1 MLGSQN
7 DQREEKTVNLRAIG
21 WNKEVISWSLDPII
35 TKYLCKSP
43 HIGVRKQHSVNIFFM
58 FLYGQSFGS
67 KEHWYLSL
75 RRIEW

>member
-7 DQREEKTVNLRAIG
+7 DQREEKAVNLRAIG

-43 HIGVRKQHSVNIFFM
+43 HIGVWKQHSVNIILCFYM
-58 FLYGQSFGS
+58 VRALTAKNTGT
-67 KEHWYLSL
+67 
-75 RRIEW
+75 